1 MQHKT
6 LCFRV
11 ALGIGHVRHVAGV
24 FAAYEA
30 YAKPHVR
37 CTIWYMITEDSV
49 EIEAPAP
56 LVWEVFSDVQRWPE
70 WTASVTSL
78 VGKDGAN
85 LAVGRRFA
93 IKQPG
98 MSKLVWKV
106 TEIDPGSSWTWVQR
120 SPGVLV
126 SARHDV
132 IAQPGGR
139 TVVRQHL
146 DQRGVLGS
154 LVGRLMVKK
163 TRRFL
168 ELEAKGLKARSEELG
183 RVNGSHT

>member
-1 MQHKT
+1 M
-6 LCFRV
+6 FN
-11 ALGIGHVRHVAGV
+11 
-24 FAAYEA
+24 
-30 YAKPHVR
+30 
-37 CTIWYMITEDSV
+37 EDSI
-49 EIEAPAP
+49 EIDAPP
-56 LVWEVFSDVQRWPE
+56 QLVWDVFSDVERWPE

-78 VGKDGAN
+78 VGRDGPD
-85 LAVGRRFA
+85 LAVGKRFA

-98 MSKLVWKV
+98 MQKLVWRV

-126 SARHDV
+126 TARHDV

-139 TVVRQHL
+139 TLVRQQL

-163 TRRFL
+163 TKRFL
-168 ELEAKGLKARSEELG
+168 ELEAQGLNACAEQRSRADG
-183 RVNGSHT
+183 PHS